1 LIHLRW
7 AALALIAAGTLLL
20 GNCSTNSSPFN
31 ATPAI
36 SQLFPPQITA
46 GSELFTLTI
55 AGTGLISTTQAMWNG
70 SPRTSTLNV
79 NTGQLAVSILA
90 GDVANLGV
98 AQVTITNP
106 LPGGGESPAAA
117 FQINALAPGAPTI
130 SPANP
135 FTPASETAGTQG
147 PFLLT
152 VNGTGFV
159 AGSVIRWN
167 GEFRTTTFM
176 TQNALT
182 TNLSS
187 IDLSLKGSG
196 SVSVDN
202 PTADGGFVSSISI
215 NFPID

>member
-1 LIHLRW
+1 LIRLRW
-7 AALALIAAGTLLL
+7 AALALITAGTISL

-31 ATPAI
+31 ATPII

-55 AGTGLISTTQAMWNG
+55 AGTGLINTTQAMWNG

-79 NTGQLAVSILA
+79 NTGQLVVSILA
-90 GDVANLGV
+90 GDVANPGI
-98 AQVTITNP
+98 AQVTIKNP
-106 LPGGGESPAAA
+106 PPGGGESAAAA
-117 FQINALAPGAPTI
+117 FQINAPAPGAPTI

-135 FTPASETAGTQG
+135 FTPASANAGTQG

-167 GEFRTTTFM
+167 GEFRTTTFK
-176 TQNALT
+176 TQNAVT
-182 TNLSS
+182 TNLTSL
-187 IDLSLKGSG
+187 DLSLKGSG

-215 NFPID
+215 NFPIN

>member
-1 LIHLRW
+1 LIRLRW

-31 ATPAI
+31 ATPII

-55 AGTGLISTTQAMWNG
+55 AGTGLINTTQAMWNG

-90 GDVANLGV
+90 GDVANPGI

-106 LPGGGESPAAA
+106 PPGGGESPASA
-117 FQINALAPGAPTI
+117 FPINALAPGAPTI

-135 FTPASETAGTQG
+135 FTPGSANAGTQG

-182 TNLSS
+182 TNLTSL
-187 IDLSLKGSG
+187 DLSLKGSG

-215 NFPID
+215 NFPIN

>member
-1 LIHLRW
+1 MIRLRW

-20 GNCSTNSSPFN
+20 GNCSTNSTPFN
-31 ATPAI
+31 ATPGI
-36 SQLFPPQITA
+36 SQLFPPQVTA
-46 GSELFTLTI
+46 GSELFALTI

-90 GDVANLGV
+90 GDVANPGI

-106 LPGGGESPAAA
+106 PPGGGESAAAA
-117 FQINALAPGAPTI
+117 FQINALAPGAPRI
-130 SPANP
+130 SPADP
-135 FTPASETAGTQG
+135 FTPASATAGTQG
-147 PFLLT
+147 LFLLT

-167 GEFRTTTFM
+167 GEFRTTTFK
-176 TQNALT
+176 TQNAVT
-182 TNLSS
+182 TSLSS
-187 IDLSLKGSG
+187 LDLSMKGSG

-202 PTADGGFVSSISI
+202 PTADGGFASSISI
-215 NFPID
+215 NFPIN